1 MMPVLTESF
10 EQGVTICALM
20 QCMTEKMFL
29 GELHH
34 YRVTV
39 ENTNDKSYSG
49 S

>member
-20 QCMTEKMFL
+20 QCLTEVFL